1 MTRTPRQLERCELAR
16 RLFIE
21 RVQERLVVRCPIIE
35 IDSTEPGV
43 PRRVPGIQGFA
54 DRHRLGW
61 GQVADC
67 GDFQLLYFFL
77 PLSPSQRSELSGID
91 GLEIKEASQLNCDEL
106 IPPWADT
113 ASGHFSYAHTGLHY
127 SDLFA
132 HGNDPLSNHADW
144 TGDTDPTYLKSDGS
158 KLVTN
163 DGNGVNYRTMRY
175 RCTGSPM
182 GAVTADYSVEL
193 DCTPFQSIDE
203 DYSMWGVM
211 VRAKDGS
218 NHYYAN
224 LSHSAD
230 RVNNLRVYERTTGGG
245 EVKLAETTAS
255 DTGIVRLEI
264 VGTIIKVYVDGVE
277 KISTSD
283 GTLTDAEYP
292 GVRVSAARHNQSGEG
307 SADDFRV
314 YIERAQGKRALL
326 LGPLAGRGQCGYG
339 LAR

>member
-1 MTRTPRQLERCELAR
+1 MTRTQRQLERCELAR

-21 RVQERLVVRCPIIE
+21 RVRERLVVQCPIVE
-35 IDSTEPGV
+35 IDSTRTGMPC
-43 PRRVPGIQGFA
+43 RVPGIQGFA
-54 DRHRLGW
+54 DRHKLGW

-67 GDFQLLYFFL
+67 GDSQLLYFFL

-106 IPPWADT
+106 ITPWAPK

-127 SDLFA
+127 SDLFG
-132 HGNDPLSNHADW
+132 HSNDPLSGHADW
-144 TGDTDPTYLKSDGS
+144 TGDTDPSYLKSDGS
-158 KLVTN
+158 KIITN
-163 DGNGVNYRTMRY
+163 DGDHVSYRKIRY
-175 RCTGSPM
+175 RCTGCSM
-182 GAVTADYSVEL
+182 AAVAADYSVEL
-193 DCTPFQSIDE
+193 DCTPFRSIDE
-203 DYSMWGVM
+203 DYTMWGVT
-211 VRAKDGS
+211 VRAKDDL
-218 NHYYAN
+218 NHYFAN

-230 RVNNLRVYERTTGGG
+230 RANNLQLYRRTTAAG
-245 EVKLAETTAS
+245 EIKLAETTAG

-264 VGTIIKVYVDGVE
+264 VGSTIKVYVDGVE

-326 LGPLAGRGQCGYG
+326 LGPLGGRAQCGYA